1 MEKITIKKI
10 EDVEIAEVSAQCC
23 CQIKGKSS
31 VYESDSC
38 CKADCSHWFSANDAV
53 NTIYH

>member
-31 VYESDSC
+31 VYEPDSC

>member
-1 MEKITIKKI
+1 MANITINKI
-10 EDVEIAEVSAQCC
+10 QDKEIMEVSAQCC

-31 VYESDSC
+31 VYEKNSC
-38 CKADCSHWFSANDAV
+38 CKADCKHWFKGNDGV